1 MEEIGASLVGPC
13 VPEYIPAAG
22 HGPAGRQEIFEQT

>member
-13 VPEYIPAAG
+13 VPEYIPPAARA
-22 HGPAGRQEIFEQT
+22 PSEWQEIFEQT